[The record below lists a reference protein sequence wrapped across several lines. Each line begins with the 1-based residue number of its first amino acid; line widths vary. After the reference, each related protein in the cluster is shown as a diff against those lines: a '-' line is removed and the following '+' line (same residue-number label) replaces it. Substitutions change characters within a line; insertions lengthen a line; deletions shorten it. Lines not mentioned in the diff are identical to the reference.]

1 MRGGS
6 DMFTVV
12 ITEKGGAKRRIEF
25 AQPEVSI
32 GRVQGND
39 IILRKGNVSKRHARL
54 VLKNDDIELTDLNS
68 TNGTYVNGRKVASP
82 RLIAVGDKIYIA
94 DFILT
99 VELNRGAR
107 VGPPA
112 APVPVTDAPPPPVP
126 QPSMGTF
133 EGSMPMSQQS
143 MDDALPMTADN
154 ADSIA
159 KPLPEPLG
167 SQIPLTDP
175 RATTAVPAMTPA
187 ISGLALSPLAGLMQR
202 LGERFDVHI
211 TEPSSMKDQGRWNAA
226 QAAISQTLQA
236 LQTEGIVSAD
246 VDAQALGQIA
256 LHEAVGLGTLDHLL
270 SDESVQEI
278 VVRGTTEVLV
288 DRGEGLQAAH
298 AQFSSR
304 VMLQTIARRLAAQAG
319 RRLGQQAI
327 FHGVLAFG
335 PQVTIIQA
343 PLAVDGPIIEI
354 RSNTPLSLEDLT
366 AQERLSSE
374 AQGHLEAAVEA
385 NRNIVVIGPQDSG
398 VSTTLS
404 ALATALTDSARPVA
418 VEAVPDLS
426 VDRTRIVSLC
436 CANTDITLA
445 ELIREASRLRVDRL
459 IIDDVTGNEVRE
471 ALTALGSREPGH
483 ILGVHAP
490 VSADPVT
497 TLVDLVES
505 AGFTRDSASRLV
517 ASTVHMVVQVRLTH
531 EGHRV
536 LSIME
541 VTGLQKGKV
550 GTKVVYAQN

>member
-1 MRGGS
+1 
-6 DMFTVV
+6 MFTVV
-12 ITEKGGAKRRIEF
+12 ITEKGGARRRIEF

-54 VLKNDDIELTDLNS
+54 LLKEDDLELTDLNS

-82 RLIAVGDKIYIA
+82 RLISAGDKIYIA

-99 VELNRGAR
+99 VELGRGSR
-107 VGPPA
+107 LGPPP
-112 APVPVTDAPPPPVP
+112 APVPVTDPPPPVPP

-133 EGSMPMSQQS
+133 EGSMPVSHQS

-159 KPLPEPLG
+159 KPLPEPVG

-187 ISGLALSPLAGLMQR
+187 ISDPETSPLAELMQR

-211 TEPSSMKDQGRWNAA
+211 TEPSSMKDQSRWNAA
-226 QAAISQTLQA
+226 QAAISQALQA
-236 LQTEGIVSAD
+236 LQTEGAITAEI
-246 VDAQALGQIA
+246 DAQALGQIA
-256 LHEAVGLGTLDHLL
+256 LHEAVGLGALDHLL
-270 SDESVQEI
+270 SDENVREI
-278 VVRGTTEVLV
+278 VVRGTAEVLA
-288 DRGEGLQAAH
+288 DRGEGLQDAH
-298 AQFSSR
+298 VEFSSR

-354 RSNTPLSLEDLT
+354 RSNAPLSLDDLV
-366 AQERLSSE
+366 AQERLSTDAHE
-374 AQGHLEAAVEA
+374 HLRTAVEA
-385 NRNIVVIGPQDSG
+385 NRNIVVIGPQGSG

-404 ALATALTDSARPVA
+404 ALATALADSSRPVA
-418 VEAVPDLS
+418 IEAVPDLS
-426 VDRTRIVSLC
+426 IDRTRIVSLC
-436 CANTDITLA
+436 CANTDIALA
-445 ELIREASRLRVDRL
+445 ELIREAGRLRVDRL
-459 IIDDVTGNEVRE
+459 IIDDVTGNDVRE
-471 ALTALGSREPGH
+471 ALIALGSREPGH
-483 ILGVHAP
+483 MVGVHAP
-490 VSADPVT
+490 VSADPISA
-497 TLVDLVES
+497 LVNLVES
-505 AGFTRDSASRLV
+505 AGCTRESASRLI
-517 ASTVHMVVQVRLTH
+517 ASTVHFVVQVRLTH

-536 LSIME
+536 VSIVE
-541 VTGLQKGKV
+541 VNGLQKGKV
-550 GTKVVYAQN
+550 SAKALYAQN